1 MAINIRMLYK
11 LLEKERIST
20 AKKKCIFTR
29 KMRAI
34 SAKKNINDLAVVAI
48 VGFKENLN

>member
-1 MAINIRMLYK
+1 MLYK

-20 AKKKCIFTR
+20 AKKNVFSLEKWELFQQ
-29 KMRAI
+29 
-34 SAKKNINDLAVVAI
+34 KKNINDLAVVAI

>member
-1 MAINIRMLYK
+1 MLYK

-20 AKKKCIFTR
+20 AKKNVFSLEKWELFQQ
-29 KMRAI
+29 K
-34 SAKKNINDLAVVAI
+34 KKNINDLAVVAI